1 MPSAAVLLAEDKLRG
16 ASRRE
21 VACRTTWWKQATRSV
36 SYRSAGYAGAD
47 LNPLIV
53 AG

>member
-21 VACRTTWWKQATRSV
+21 VACRTTSLRDALRERGSKLRAASGREV
-36 SYRSAGYAGAD
+36 RA
-47 LNPLIV
+47 LRR
-53 AG
+53 